1 MEPSRESFV
10 GHLAVLIATWG
21 GVGRVPIAPGTAG
34 TLAAVPLFPLLAAL
48 RASAPLLHGLAVMA
62 LLGAAVWAAGAASR
76 AFAEPDSGRI
86 VIDEVSGY
94 VVATAFLEFS
104 WLAAAI
110 AFALFRLFDVVKPF
124 PVSWVDRHV
133 HGGLGVVGDDVLA
146 GVLAGVATKVVL
158 AVL

>member
-1 MEPSRESFV
+1 MR
-10 GHLAVLIATWG
+10 HLAVLIATWG
-21 GVGRVPIAPGTAG
+21 GIGRVPIAPGTAG
-34 TLAAVPLFPLLAAL
+34 TLAAVPLFPLLAHL
-48 RASAPLLHGLAVMA
+48 RATAPVLHVLAVAA
-62 LLGAAVWAAGAASR
+62 LLAAAVWAAGAASR

-94 VVATAFLEFS
+94 VVATAFLDFS

-146 GVLAGVATKVVL
+146 GVLAGVATRVVL
-158 AVL
+158 AVF